1 MLFFILTIFYLF
13 ELLLFDRAV
22 LTFSTMIINFK
33 IFFEIYKFLLYIL
46 CLNSLFYL
54 IYYILSLFCLSITV
68 KQSLNSGI
76 THNIFI
82 MFMNS
87 ESGICAGNTGDG
99 LSLLLNL
106 WSK

>member
-1 MLFFILTIFYLF
+1 M
-13 ELLLFDRAV
+13 
-22 LTFSTMIINFK
+22 
-33 IFFEIYKFLLYIL
+33 LYIL
-46 CLNSLFYL
+46 RLNSLLYL

-82 MFMNS
+82 MLMNS